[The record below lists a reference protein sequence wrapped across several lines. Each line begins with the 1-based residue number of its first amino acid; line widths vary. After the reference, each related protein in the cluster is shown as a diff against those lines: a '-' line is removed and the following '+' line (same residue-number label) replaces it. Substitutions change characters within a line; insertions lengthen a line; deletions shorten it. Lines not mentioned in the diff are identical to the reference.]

1 MEAYLD
7 NSATTRCSD
16 RACQVMVDLLT
27 KDYGNPSSLHM
38 KGIEAERFV
47 ETAKK
52 KIAKTLRVSEKEII
66 FTSGGTESNNLAIIG
81 AAMANRRA
89 GNHIITTSI
98 EHASVENPME
108 FLKEQGFEITYLSVD
123 ENGIISLEELEEAV
137 TEQTIL
143 VSMMQVNNEIG
154 AIEPVAEAAELIKKK
169 NPDTLIHVDA
179 IQSYGKMYIYPKK
192 LGIDMLSVSGHKIHG
207 PKGSG
212 FLWVKEKTKLKPLIL
227 GGGQQKGM
235 RSGTENVPAIAGL
248 GEAAEEIYEN
258 LDEKRAHLYG
268 LKQRFIDG
276 IEKLEG
282 THVNGKTGEDS
293 APHIVSVSFEG
304 IRSEVLLHSL
314 EDREIYVSSG
324 SACSSNNHAG
334 KQKGSKTLRNIHLK
348 ENLLDSTLRFSFSVH
363 TTEEEIDYMIQ
374 AVEEVVSYLRS
385 ISPFWRDLQTG
396 KRPHVFAK

>member
-108 FLKEQGFEITYLSVD
+108 FLKEQGFDITYLSVD

-268 LKQRFIDG
+268 LKQRFING

-314 EDREIYVSSG
+314 EDRGIYVSSG

-334 KQKGSKTLRNIHLK
+334 KHKGSKTLRNIHLK

-363 TTEEEIDYMIQ
+363 TTEEEIDY
-374 AVEEVVSYLRS
+374 ALEVLGELLPVLKKYTR
-385 ISPFWRDLQTG
+385 
-396 KRPHVFAK
+396 H

>member
-1 MEAYLD
+1 MD

-16 RACQVMVDLLT
+16 RACQLMVDLLT

-154 AIEPVAEAAELIKKK
+154 AIEPVAEAVELIKKK

-314 EDREIYVSSG
+314 EDRGIYVSSG

-363 TTEEEIDYMIQ
+363 TTEEEIDYTVKLIKEKVAQ
-374 AVEEVVSYLRS
+374 LREM
-385 ISPFWRDLQTG
+385 SPLWEMYKEGVDMKQVKWTE
-396 KRPHVFAK
+396 H

>member
-108 FLKEQGFEITYLSVD
+108 FLKEQGFDITYLSVD

-154 AIEPVAEAAELIKKK
+154 AIEPVAEAVELIKKK

-268 LKQRFIDG
+268 LKQRFVDG

-314 EDREIYVSSG
+314 EDRGIYVSSG

-363 TTEEEIDYMIQ
+363 TTEEEIDY
-374 AVEEVVSYLRS
+374 ALEVLGELLPVLKKYTR
-385 ISPFWRDLQTG
+385 
-396 KRPHVFAK
+396 H

>member
-16 RACQVMVDLLT
+16 RACQLMVDLLT

-108 FLKEQGFEITYLSVD
+108 FLKEQGFDITYLSVD

-169 NPDTLIHVDA
+169 NPATLIHVDA

-314 EDREIYVSSG
+314 EDRGIYVSSG

-363 TTEEEIDYMIQ
+363 TTEEEIDY
-374 AVEEVVSYLRS
+374 ALEVLGELLPVLKKYTR
-385 ISPFWRDLQTG
+385 
-396 KRPHVFAK
+396 H

>member
-314 EDREIYVSSG
+314 EDRGIYVSSG

-363 TTEEEIDYMIQ
+363 TTEEEIDY
-374 AVEEVVSYLRS
+374 ALEVLGELLPVLKKY
-385 ISPFWRDLQTG
+385 T
-396 KRPHVFAK
+396 KH

>member
-16 RACQVMVDLLT
+16 RACQLMVDLLT

-108 FLKEQGFEITYLSVD
+108 FLKEQGFDITYLSVD

-314 EDREIYVSSG
+314 EDRGIYVSSG

-334 KQKGSKTLRNIHLK
+334 KHKGSKTLRNIHLK

-363 TTEEEIDYMIQ
+363 TTEEEIDY
-374 AVEEVVSYLRS
+374 ALEVLGELLPLLKKYTR
-385 ISPFWRDLQTG
+385 
-396 KRPHVFAK
+396 H

>member
-16 RACQVMVDLLT
+16 RACQLMVDLLT

-169 NPDTLIHVDA
+169 NPATLIHVDA

-268 LKQRFIDG
+268 LKQRFING
-276 IEKLEG
+276 IERLEG

-314 EDREIYVSSG
+314 EDRGIYVSSG

-363 TTEEEIDYMIQ
+363 TTEEEIDYTL
-374 AVEEVVSYLRS
+374 EVLGELLPVLKKYTR
-385 ISPFWRDLQTG
+385 
-396 KRPHVFAK
+396 H

>member
-16 RACQVMVDLLT
+16 RACQLMVDLLT

-52 KIAKTLRVSEKEII
+52 KIPKTLRVSEKEII

-169 NPDTLIHVDA
+169 NPATLIHVDA

-314 EDREIYVSSG
+314 EDRGIYVSSG

-363 TTEEEIDYMIQ
+363 TTEEEIDYALEILGELLP
-374 AVEEVVSYLRS
+374 VLKKYTR
-385 ISPFWRDLQTG
+385 
-396 KRPHVFAK
+396 H

>member
-16 RACQVMVDLLT
+16 RACQLMVDLLT

-169 NPDTLIHVDA
+169 NPATLIHVDA

-248 GEAAEEIYEN
+248 GEAAEEIYAN

-314 EDREIYVSSG
+314 EDRGIYVSSG

-363 TTEEEIDYMIQ
+363 TTEEEIDY
-374 AVEEVVSYLRS
+374 ALEVLGELLPVLKKYTR
-385 ISPFWRDLQTG
+385 
-396 KRPHVFAK
+396 H

>member
-123 ENGIISLEELEEAV
+123 ENGIISLEALEEAV

-154 AIEPVAEAAELIKKK
+154 AIEPVAEAVELIKKK

-314 EDREIYVSSG
+314 EDRGIYVSSG

-363 TTEEEIDYMIQ
+363 TTEEEIDY
-374 AVEEVVSYLRS
+374 ALEVLGELLPVLKKYTR
-385 ISPFWRDLQTG
+385 
-396 KRPHVFAK
+396 H

>member
-123 ENGIISLEELEEAV
+123 GNGIISLEELEEAV

-154 AIEPVAEAAELIKKK
+154 AIEPVAEAVELIKKK

-314 EDREIYVSSG
+314 EDRGIYVSSG

-363 TTEEEIDYMIQ
+363 TTEEEIDY
-374 AVEEVVSYLRS
+374 ALEVLGELLPVLKKYTR
-385 ISPFWRDLQTG
+385 
-396 KRPHVFAK
+396 H

>member
-16 RACQVMVDLLT
+16 RACQMMVDLLT

-154 AIEPVAEAAELIKKK
+154 AIEPVAEAVELIKKK

-314 EDREIYVSSG
+314 EDRGIYVSSG

-363 TTEEEIDYMIQ
+363 TTEEEIDY
-374 AVEEVVSYLRS
+374 ALEVLGELLPVLKKYTR
-385 ISPFWRDLQTG
+385 
-396 KRPHVFAK
+396 H

>member
-16 RACQVMVDLLT
+16 RACQLMVDLLT

-81 AAMANRRA
+81 TAMANRRA

-169 NPDTLIHVDA
+169 NPATLIHVDA

-314 EDREIYVSSG
+314 EDRGIYVSSG

-363 TTEEEIDYMIQ
+363 TTEEEIDY
-374 AVEEVVSYLRS
+374 ALEVLGELLPVLKKYTR
-385 ISPFWRDLQTG
+385 
-396 KRPHVFAK
+396 H

>member
-16 RACQVMVDLLT
+16 RACQLMVDLLT

-169 NPDTLIHVDA
+169 NPATLIHVDA

-314 EDREIYVSSG
+314 EDRGIYVSSG

-348 ENLLDSTLRFSFSVH
+348 ENLLDSTLRFSSSVH
-363 TTEEEIDYMIQ
+363 TTEEEIDY
-374 AVEEVVSYLRS
+374 ALEVLGELLPVLKKYTR
-385 ISPFWRDLQTG
+385 
-396 KRPHVFAK
+396 H

>member
-16 RACQVMVDLLT
+16 RACQLMVDLLT

-52 KIAKTLRVSEKEII
+52 KIAKTLRVLEKEII

-108 FLKEQGFEITYLSVD
+108 FLKEQGFDITYLSVD

-258 LDEKRAHLYG
+258 LDEKRAHIYG

-314 EDREIYVSSG
+314 EDRGIYVSSG

-363 TTEEEIDYMIQ
+363 TTEEEIDY
-374 AVEEVVSYLRS
+374 ALEVLGELLPVLKKYTR
-385 ISPFWRDLQTG
+385 
-396 KRPHVFAK
+396 H